1 MIPEG
6 IASGKSLCIFP
17 ALAASCKCLS
27 PCRAPCSHPLDPPSV
42 KEARQ
47 VEEKHIARWI
57 KEARARKQANG
68 KVVTQVEAR
77 QGAAA
82 AVVA

>member
-1 MIPEG
+1 M
-6 IASGKSLCIFP
+6 
-17 ALAASCKCLS
+17 
-27 PCRAPCSHPLDPPSV
+27 
-42 KEARQ
+42 
-47 VEEKHIARWI
+47 EEKHIARWI

-82 AVVA
+82 AAVA